1 VTRLTPKE
9 SVDAAVVAYV
19 NGGMPAL
26 QELTGPDPVESPVFW
41 EAVSRIGANRRAL
54 QTGRYRQ
61 GGVDRWEQ
69 LAAAREEQHDDDR
82 HEWKGGN
89 V

>member
-1 VTRLTPKE
+1 VTPKE
-9 SVDAAVVAYV
+9 AVDKAVVAYV
-19 NGGMPAL
+19 EGGLPAL

-54 QTGRYRQ
+54 QTGRYRH
-61 GGVDRWEQ
+61 GVDRWEQ
-69 LAAAREEQHDDDR
+69 ITAAREEQRDEDYGI
-82 HEWKGGN
+82 WTGGN

>member
-1 VTRLTPKE
+1 VTPKE
-9 SVDAAVVAYV
+9 LVDAAVLAYV
-19 NGGMPAL
+19 RGGIQAL
-26 QELTGPDPVESPVFW
+26 QQVTGPDPVDSPVFW
-41 EAVSRIGANRRAL
+41 EAVTRIGANRRAL
-54 QTGRYRQ
+54 VTGRGYK

-82 HEWKGGN
+82 HTWKGGN